1 MRKLVGLIWVIGLML
16 AQAPKPVPPPHVL
29 TAEERAEVIGGVTE
43 LGKRISLIRA
53 QPHDG
58 ALLTDVEVYHKALAW
73 MLRYPEEVY
82 NRNYVGFARVVIAK
96 GLERARALEKGQAP
110 WTTRKG
116 HVPRAYRSRVDSSL
130 QPYAVVI
137 PASYDGRTPMR
148 LDVVLHG
155 RNATLSEV
163 SFLAG
168 HEQPRTPDLY
178 TDRIELHVFGRTNNA
193 YRWSGETDVFEALAA
208 VKHHY
213 RIDPDRVVLRGFSM
227 GGAGAWHIGLHYPS
241 EWAGIE
247 AGAGFTETIEYARQ
261 SDLAPHV
268 RAMLRIYDAMDYAR
282 NVFNVPTV
290 GYGGE
295 LDAQLRASVNIQEQ
309 LKREGVNWA
318 PWRALFLVGPQMGH
332 RFHPDSRAESEVF
345 LESHLPRRDRDEIQF
360 VTYTARYNRCGWV
373 TVEGLEKHYERTEV
387 MARRSTEGVTA
398 TTKNVAVLR
407 LDGSPKRVRLDGQ
420 EVSSPSGVYV
430 RRQGRWE
437 ADPGGR
443 KGLRKVR
450 GLQGPIDDAFMD
462 AFLVVKAA
470 GGDGKRLAK
479 FREEYAKYLRADV
492 REVTDGEL
500 TTEQIR
506 DNNLVLFGEPW
517 SNRVMGRVMKDLPA
531 QWDRTVIKVGGR
543 TFDARKHTLV
553 MIYPNPLNPARYV
566 VLNTGHTFGEREF
579 KGTNALLY
587 ARVGDWGVLGAG
599 GEVVASGVMGEEW
612 NFH

>member
-1 MRKLVGLIWVIGLML
+1 MRTLVGFLGAAVLL
-16 AQAPKPVPPPHVL
+16 CAQAPKPVPPPHQL
-29 TAEERAEVIGGVTE
+29 TGDEKAEIIGGITE

-53 QPHDG
+53 QQHDA
-58 ALLTDVEVYHKALAW
+58 ALLADVEIYHKALAW

-96 GLERARALEKGQAP
+96 GLDRARSLEKGQAP

-116 HVPRAYRSRVDSSL
+116 HVPRAYRSRVDGGL

-137 PASYDGRTPMR
+137 PAAYDGRTPMR
-148 LDVVLHG
+148 LDLVLHG

-193 YRWSGETDVFEALAA
+193 YRWSGETDVFEALEA

-241 EWAGIE
+241 DWAGIE
-247 AGAGFTETIEYARQ
+247 AGAGFTETIEYAKQ
-261 SDLAPHV
+261 INLAPHV

-282 NVFNVPTV
+282 NLFNVPTV

-332 RFHPDSRAESEVF
+332 RFHPDSRVESEVF
-345 LESHLPRRDRDEIQF
+345 LESHLPRKEQDEIQF
-360 VTYTARYNRCGWV
+360 VTYTTRYNRSGWV

-387 MARRSTEGVTA
+387 MASRSTEGVVA
-398 TTKNVAVLR
+398 TTKNVALLR

-437 ADPGGR
+437 ADKGGQN
-443 KGLRKVR
+443 GLRKVR
-450 GLQGPIDDAFMD
+450 GLQGPIDDAFMES
-462 AFLVVKAA
+462 FVVVKPA
-470 GGDGKRLAK
+470 GAESKRLTR

-492 REVTDGEL
+492 REVTDSEL
-500 TTEQIR
+500 TPDQIR
-506 DNNLVLFGEPW
+506 DSNLVLFGEPW
-517 SNRVMGRVMKDLPA
+517 SNRVMGRVMKDLPVR
-531 QWDRTVIKVGGR
+531 WDRKTIKVGGQ
-543 TFDARKHTLV
+543 TFDARTHTLV
-553 MIYPNPLNPARYV
+553 MIYPNPLNRKRYV
-566 VLNTGHTFGEREF
+566 VLNTGHTFGEKEF

-587 ARVGDWGVLGAG
+587 ARIGDWGVVDERG
-599 GEVVASGVMGEEW
+599 GVVASGLMGEDW

>member
-1 MRKLVGLIWVIGLML
+1 MRKLVGLIWAAGLVL
-16 AQAPKPVPPPHVL
+16 AQAPKPGPPPHVL
-29 TAEERAEVIGGVTE
+29 TAEERAEIVGGVTE

-53 QPHDG
+53 QRHDG
-58 ALLTDVEVYHKALAW
+58 ALLADVEVYHKALAW

-96 GLERARALEKGQAP
+96 GLDRARAIEKGQAP

-116 HVPRAYRSRVDSSL
+116 HVPRAYRSRVDGSL

-137 PASYDGRTPMR
+137 PASYDGQTPMR

-213 RIDPDRVVLRGFSM
+213 RIDADRVVLRGFSM

-247 AGAGFTETIEYARQ
+247 AGAGFTETTEYARQ
-261 SDLAPHV
+261 TNLAPHV

-332 RFHPDSRAESEVF
+332 RFHPDSRAESEAF
-345 LESHLPRRDRDEIQF
+345 LESHLPRKDRDEIQF

-373 TVEGLEKHYERTEV
+373 TIEGLEKHYERTEV
-387 MARRSTEGVTA
+387 MARRSTEGVTV

-420 EVSSPSGVYV
+420 EVSSPSGVYA

-437 ADPGGR
+437 ADQGGR

-450 GLQGPIDDAFMD
+450 GLQGPIDDAFLD
-462 AFLVVKAA
+462 SFLVVKGD
-470 GGDGKRLAK
+470 GGDDKRLTR
-479 FREEYAKYLRADV
+479 FREEYAKYLRADI
-492 REVTDGEL
+492 REVTDSEL

-506 DNNLVLFGEPW
+506 DHNLVLFGTPW
-517 SNRVMGRVMKDLPA
+517 SNRVLGRVMKNLPA
-531 QWDRTVIKVGGR
+531 QWDRTAIKVGGR
-543 TFDARKHTLV
+543 TYDARKHTLV

-566 VLNTGHTFGEREF
+566 VLNTGHTFGAREF

-587 ARVGDWGVLGAG
+587 ARVGDWGVLGEG

-612 NFH
+612 DFH